1 MKELETRQCIIKV
14 LTPLHVGCGEAYE
27 PFSFFVDHARK
38 QLAVLNMDAFITAL
52 DARLKSEF
60 STICQKGTTESLLDM
75 YRFLKRVGER
85 KDIVEKQGVIA
96 RRIPVASGF
105 LEHYR
110 EVVGGQPQSRP
121 DARGPMR
128 RQQTPSSQRI
138 ITQFLV
144 ARTAFDVNG
153 NERPIIPGSSV
164 KGAIRTAVL
173 NLRRRVVRGRTYR
186 LTENKELERNILQG
200 SFSTDP
206 FSLLKVSDFV
216 PVGEP
221 KMKIVYA
228 VNVKK
233 QSGRQARGPYQILE
247 VVMEGE
253 FSGSITLLKP
263 EKDRGVRSPLTFDEI
278 ANALQVFYSNEL
290 RREGREIQTAGFRVS
305 IPASANI
312 RIGRHSGA
320 ECVTIGGFRRI
331 RIMGGNPPQRNHAT
345 TLWVASEERRRLLG
359 CLPFGWC
366 EFRMM

>member
-1 MKELETRQCIIKV
+1 MKELEIRQCVIKV

-27 PFSFFVDHARK
+27 PFSFFVDHAKK

-52 DARLKSEF
+52 NARLRNEF

-75 YRFLKRVGER
+75 YKFLRRVGEQ

-121 DARGPMR
+121 DPRRPMR
-128 RQQTPSSQRI
+128 RQQTPLSQKI
-138 ITQFLV
+138 ITQFLI

-153 NERPIIPGSSV
+153 KGRPIIPGSSV

-173 NLRRRVVRGRTYR
+173 NLRRHIVRGRTYGPK
-186 LTENKELERNILQG
+186 ENKELERDILQG

-206 FSLLKVSDFV
+206 LSLLKVSDFV

-233 QSGRQARGPYQILE
+233 TSGRQARGPYQILE

-253 FSGSITLLKP
+253 FSGSITLLKA
-263 EKDRGVRSPLTFDEI
+263 EKDREVRSPLTFDEI
-278 ANALQVFYSNEL
+278 AEALQAFYSNEL
-290 RREGREIQTAGFRVS
+290 KREESEIQAAGFKVS
-305 IPASANI
+305 LPRSANI

-320 ECVTIGGFRRI
+320 ECVTIEGFRRI
-331 RIMGGNPPQRNHAT
+331 KIMGGNPPQQPHAT
-345 TLWVASEERRRLLG
+345 TLWVASEERRKPLG

-366 EFRMM
+366 ELNMR